1 MRIAQVAPLQVVVP
15 PRAYGGPERVIA
27 NLTEALVRLGHDVTL
42 FATGDS
48 QTSAGLVSMREA
60 ALNFN
65 PAVEATAIHIAE
77 LTEVYRRAG
86 EFDVIHSHLDY
97 LTLPFAAAS
106 ATPTVV
112 TLHGRL
118 DAPEFTHVLR
128 LYHDASYVAISDCQ
142 RDYIPDLNW
151 VRTIHHGVDVAAFPF
166 NPDPGDYLIFVG
178 RISPEKDPVRAI
190 RVAKLAGIPLVIAA
204 KVDPK
209 DRGYFEEKVRPLLN
223 DPLIQFVGEAN
234 EERKRQLMSGALALL
249 LPIDWPEP
257 FGMVF
262 IESLA
267 CGTPVLTRPCG
278 SVPEL
283 LRDGVTG
290 YIRVDDDELAEA
302 ALRVRDISRAGCRAY
317 ARERFDMRRMALD
330 YARVY
335 AHLVEQAAAA
345 DIPRL
350 SLVTDALDSSAASV

>member
-15 PRAYGGPERVIA
+15 PRAYGGTERVIA

-118 DAPEFTHVLR
+118 DVPEFTHVLR
-128 LYHDASYVAISDCQ
+128 LYHDASYVSISDCQ
-142 RDYIPDLNW
+142 RNYIPDLNW
-151 VRTIHHGVDVAAFPF
+151 VRTIHHGVDVTAFPF

-209 DRGYFEEKVRPLLN
+209 DRDYFEEKVRPLLN

-234 EERKRQLMSGALALL
+234 EERKCQLMSGALALL

-290 YIRVDDDELAEA
+290 YIRADDDGLAEA

-335 AHLVEQAAAA
+335 AHLVEQATAA

-350 SLVTDALDSSAASV
+350 SLVTDALDSSATSV